1 METSPVDGLVVE
13 YLERMHRLGEEVLT
27 ELCRRHP
34 EAEHEL
40 RARVAL
46 LSRVGL
52 AWGDADESVDAEVAE
67 RLRRGLFFRWLAH
80 EAGGSREAP

>member
-1 METSPVDGLVVE
+1 MQTSPVDGLVVE
-13 YLERMHRLGEEVLT
+13 YLELMHRRGEEVLA

-34 EAEHEL
+34 DVEQEL

-52 AWGDADESVDAEVAE
+52 AWGDADEGVDAEVAE

-80 EAGGSREAP
+80 EAGGGREAP